1 MTPQLNVG
9 TNTGTNTGT
18 TTDYG
23 HDLLFGTFVTPTNH
37 PVHQAVEQAVVAD
50 RAGLDLITFQ
60 DHPYVAK
67 FHDTSTLLAY
77 AAARTE
83 RIHLSANVTNL
94 PLRPPAVLARA
105 IATLDLL
112 SGGRIELGIG
122 AGAFWDGVAG
132 MGGPRRSPGE
142 SIEALDEAIAIIRG
156 VWDTDA
162 SSVLSVRGKHYDV
175 HGAKRGPAPA
185 HPVGIWVGAYKP
197 RILGLVGRAAD
208 GWLPSMQYLQK
219 GLPELT
225 EMNRHID
232 AAALA
237 ADRTPRDI
245 RRFLNIGGQFAA
257 QSRGFL
263 QGPPSQWAEELAEVA
278 LTYGTSGFILASDDT
293 TTTQTFAAEVAPAV
307 KDLVADARNK
317 PS

>member
-1 MTPQLNVG
+1 MTAS
-9 TNTGTNTGT
+9 TN
-18 TTDYG
+18 TDYG

-50 RAGLDLITFQ
+50 RAGLDLVTFQ

-94 PLRPPAVLARA
+94 PLRPPAVLSRA

-132 MGGPRRSPGE
+132 MGGPRRRPGE
-142 SIEALDEAIAIIRG
+142 SIEALEEAIAIIRG
-156 VWDTDA
+156 IWDTSDRG
-162 SSVLSVRGKHYDV
+162 VLSIRGKHYNA

-197 RILGLVGRAAD
+197 RILRLVGRAAD
-208 GWLPSMQYLQK
+208 GWLPSIQYLEK
-219 GLPELT
+219 GLPQLT
-225 EMNRHID
+225 EMNRYID
-232 AAALA
+232 EAALA
-237 ADRTPRDI
+237 EGRKPRDI
-245 RRFLNIGGQFAA
+245 RRFLNIGGQFAT
-257 QSRGFL
+257 QGRSFL
-263 QGPPSQWAEELAEVA
+263 QGPPSQWAEELTEVA

-293 TTTQTFAAEVAPAV
+293 RLTQTFAAEVAPAV
-307 KDLVADARNK
+307 REQVVKARYGEA
-317 PS
+317 

>member
-1 MTPQLNVG
+1 MSTAINA
-9 TNTGTNTGT
+9 
-18 TTDYG
+18 DYG

-37 PVHQAVEQAVVAD
+37 PVHQAVEQAVIAD
-50 RAGLDLITFQ
+50 RAGLDLVTFQ
-60 DHPYVAK
+60 DHPYVPK

-105 IATLDLL
+105 TATLDLL

-142 SIEALDEAIAIIRG
+142 SIEALEEAIAIIRG
-156 VWDTDA
+156 IWNTSDR
-162 SSVLSVRGKHYDV
+162 SVLTIRGKHYDV

-197 RILGLVGRAAD
+197 RILRLVGRAAD
-208 GWLPSMQYLQK
+208 GWLPSIQYLQN

-225 EMNRHID
+225 EMNQHID
-232 AAALA
+232 DAALA
-237 ADRTPRDI
+237 AGREPRAI
-245 RRFLNIGGQFAA
+245 RRFLNITGQFAS
-257 QSRGFL
+257 QGRGFL
-263 QGPPSQWAEELAEVA
+263 QGPPSQWAEELTEVA
-278 LTYGTSGFILASDDT
+278 LTYGTSGFILASDEAT
-293 TTTQTFAAEVAPAV
+293 LTQTFAAEVAPAV
-307 KDLVADARNK
+307 KEMVATERAGVRHG
-317 PS
+317 

>member
-1 MTPQLNVG
+1 MSTAINA
-9 TNTGTNTGT
+9 
-18 TTDYG
+18 DYG

-37 PVHQAVEQAVVAD
+37 PVHQAVEQAVIAD
-50 RAGLDLITFQ
+50 RAGLDLVTFQ
-60 DHPYVAK
+60 DHPYVPK

-105 IATLDLL
+105 TATLDLL

-142 SIEALDEAIAIIRG
+142 SIEALEEAIAIIRG
-156 VWDTDA
+156 IWNTSDR
-162 SSVLSVRGKHYDV
+162 SVLTVRGKHYDV

-185 HPVGIWVGAYKP
+185 HPVRIWVGAYKP
-197 RILGLVGRAAD
+197 RILRLVGRAAD
-208 GWLPSMQYLQK
+208 GWLPSIQYLQN

-225 EMNRHID
+225 EMNQHID
-232 AAALA
+232 DAALA
-237 ADRTPRDI
+237 AGREPRAI
-245 RRFLNIGGQFAA
+245 RRFLNITGQFAS
-257 QSRGFL
+257 QGRGFL
-263 QGPPSQWAEELAEVA
+263 QGPPSQWAEELTEVA
-278 LTYGTSGFILASDDT
+278 LTYGASGFILASDEAT
-293 TTTQTFAAEVAPAV
+293 LTQTFAAEVAPAV
-307 KDLVADARNK
+307 KEMVATERAGVRHG
-317 PS
+317 

>member
-1 MTPQLNVG
+1 MTA
-9 TNTGTNTGT
+9 
-18 TTDYG
+18 TDYG

-50 RAGLDLITFQ
+50 RAGLDLVTFQ
-60 DHPYVAK
+60 DHPYLPS
-67 FHDTSTLLAY
+67 FHDTSTLLAW

-94 PLRPPAVLARA
+94 PLRPPATLARS

-112 SGGRIELGIG
+112 SGGRAELGMG

-142 SIEALDEAIAIIRG
+142 SIEALEEAIAIIRG
-156 VWDTDA
+156 IWDTGDR
-162 SSVLSVRGKHYDV
+162 SRLSVPGNHYDV
-175 HGAKRGPAPA
+175 QGAKRGPAPA

-197 RILGLVGRAAD
+197 RILRLVGRAAD
-208 GWLPSMQYLQK
+208 GWLPSIQYLEN
-219 GLPELT
+219 GLSDLT

-232 AAALA
+232 DAATGAG
-237 ADRTPRDI
+237 REPRDV

-257 QSRGFL
+257 QGRGFL
-263 QGPPSQWAEELAEVA
+263 QGPPSQWVEELTDVA

-293 TTTQTFAAEVAPAV
+293 TTTQTYAAEVAPAV
-307 KDLVADARNK
+307 REAVAAARGTT
-317 PS
+317 S

>member
-1 MTPQLNVG
+1 MS
-9 TNTGTNTGT
+9 TGTS
-18 TTDYG
+18 TDHG
-23 HDLLFGTFVTPTNH
+23 HELLFGTFVTPTNH
-37 PVHQAVEQAVVAD
+37 PVHHAVEQAVIAD
-50 RAGLDLITFQ
+50 RAGLDLVTFQ

-83 RIHLSANVTNL
+83 QIHLSANVTNL

-105 IATLDLL
+105 IATLDVL
-112 SGGRIELGIG
+112 SGGRVELGIG

-132 MGGPRRSPGE
+132 MGGPRRTPGE
-142 SIEALDEAIAIIRG
+142 SIEALEEAIAIIRG
-156 VWDTDA
+156 IWDTSDR
-162 SSVLSVRGKHYDV
+162 SVLTVHGQHYNV

-197 RILGLVGRAAD
+197 RILRLVGRAAD
-208 GWLPSMQYLQK
+208 GWLPSIQYLQK

-232 AAALA
+232 DAALA
-237 ADRTPRDI
+237 AGRAPRDI
-245 RRFLNIGGQFAA
+245 RRFLNVTGQFAS
-257 QSRGFL
+257 QGRGFL

-278 LTYGTSGFILASDDT
+278 LTYGTSGFILASDEASL
-293 TTTQTFAAEVAPAV
+293 TQTFAVEVAPAV
-307 KDLVADARNK
+307 KELVTAARTGIRHG
-317 PS
+317 

>member
-1 MTPQLNVG
+1 M
-9 TNTGTNTGT
+9 NTDRVTGSS
-18 TTDYG
+18 DYG
-23 HDLLFGTFVTPTNH
+23 HDLLFGTFVTPTNQ

-50 RAGLDLITFQ
+50 RAGLDLVTFQ

-83 RIHLSANVTNL
+83 HIHVSANVTNL

-112 SGGRIELGIG
+112 SGGRAELGIG

-142 SIEALDEAIAIIRG
+142 SIEALEEAIAIIRG
-156 VWDTDA
+156 IWDTSDR
-162 SSVLSVRGKHYDV
+162 SVLSIPGKHYDA
-175 HGAKRGPAPA
+175 HGTKRGPAPV

-197 RILGLVGRAAD
+197 RILRMVGRAAD
-208 GWLPSMQYLQK
+208 GWLPSIQYLEK
-219 GLPELT
+219 GLPQLT
-225 EMNRHID
+225 EMNLHID
-232 AAALA
+232 EGAIAAG
-237 ADRTPRDI
+237 REPRDI
-245 RRFLNIGGQFAA
+245 RRFLNINGQFAG
-257 QSRGFL
+257 QRHGFL
-263 QGPPSQWAEELAEVA
+263 QGPPRQWAEELTEVA

-293 TTTQTFAAEVAPAV
+293 TLTQTFAAEVAPAV
-307 KDLVADARNK
+307 REHVAQARYGEA
-317 PS
+317 

>member
-1 MTPQLNVG
+1 M
-9 TNTGTNTGT
+9 NTGTNTT
-18 TTDYG
+18 HTDYG

-50 RAGLDLITFQ
+50 RAGLDLVTFQ
-60 DHPYVAK
+60 DHPYVAQ

-112 SGGRIELGIG
+112 SGGRVELGIG

-132 MGGPRRSPGE
+132 MGGPRRSSGE
-142 SIEALDEAIAIIRG
+142 SIEALEEAIAIIRG
-156 VWDTDA
+156 VWNTGDP
-162 SSVLSVRGKHYDV
+162 SVLSVHGKHYDV

-197 RILGLVGRAAD
+197 RILRLVGRAAD
-208 GWLPSMQYLQK
+208 GWLPSMQYLQD
-219 GLPELT
+219 GLPELA

-232 AAALA
+232 ESALA
-237 ADRTPRDI
+237 AGRQPSDV
-245 RRFLNIGGQFAA
+245 RRFLNIGGRFAP

-263 QGPPSQWAEELAEVA
+263 QGPPSQWAEELTEVA
-278 LTYGTSGFILASDDT
+278 LAYGTSGFILASDDT
-293 TTTQTFAAEVAPAV
+293 TVTQTFAEEVAPAV
-307 KDLVADARNK
+307 KKLVTEARGT
-317 PS
+317 SRHE

>member
-1 MTPQLNVG
+1 VNTV
-9 TNTGTNTGT
+9 TNS
-18 TTDYG
+18 DYG

-37 PVHQAVEQAVVAD
+37 PVHQAVEQAVIAD
-50 RAGLDLITFQ
+50 RAGLDLVTFQ
-60 DHPYVAK
+60 DHPYVPK

-105 IATLDLL
+105 TATLDLL

-142 SIEALDEAIAIIRG
+142 SIEALEEAIAIIRG
-156 VWDTDA
+156 IWDTSDR
-162 SSVLSVRGKHYDV
+162 SVLTVRGKHYDV

-197 RILGLVGRAAD
+197 RILRLVGRAAD
-208 GWLPSMQYLQK
+208 GWLPSIQYLQK

-232 AAALA
+232 NAALA
-237 ADRTPRDI
+237 AGRQPRDI
-245 RRFLNIGGQFAA
+245 RRFLNISGQFSS
-257 QSRGFL
+257 QGRGFL
-263 QGPPSQWAEELAEVA
+263 QGPPSQWAKEIIEVA
-278 LTYGTSGFILASDDT
+278 LTYGTSGFILASDDAT
-293 TTTQTFAAEVAPAV
+293 LTQTFAGEVVPAV
-307 KDLVADARNK
+307 KELLATARK
-317 PS
+317 SEA

>member
-1 MTPQLNVG
+1 MN
-9 TNTGTNTGT
+9 
-18 TTDYG
+18 TDYG

-37 PVHQAVEQAVVAD
+37 PVDHAVEQAVVAD
-50 RAGLDLITFQ
+50 RAGLDLVTFQ

-67 FHDTSTLLAY
+67 FHDTSTLMAY

-122 AGAFWDGVAG
+122 AGAFWDGVVG
-132 MGGPRRSPGE
+132 MGGPRRSPKE
-142 SIEALDEAIAIIRG
+142 SIEALEEAIAVIRG
-156 VWDTDA
+156 IWDTGDT
-162 SSVLSVRGKHYDV
+162 SVLSVRGQHYDV

-208 GWLPSMQYLQK
+208 GWLPSVQYLPN
-219 GLPELT
+219 GLGDLT

-232 AAALA
+232 EAASEAG
-237 ADRTPRDI
+237 RDPSRV
-245 RRFLNIGGQFAA
+245 RRFLNVGGTFAS
-257 QSRGFL
+257 QGRGFL

-278 LTYGTSGFILASDDT
+278 VTYGTSGFILASDDT
-293 TTTQTFAAEVAPAV
+293 TLTQTFAAEVAPAV
-307 KDLVADARNK
+307 RELVAQARGT
-317 PS
+317 SRDG

>member
-1 MTPQLNVG
+1 M
-9 TNTGTNTGT
+9 NTAANQ
-18 TTDYG
+18 TDYG

-37 PVHQAVEQAVVAD
+37 PAHQAVEQAIVAD
-50 RAGLDLITFQ
+50 RAGLDLVTFQ
-60 DHPYVAK
+60 DHPYVAR

-105 IATLDLL
+105 VATLDLL
-112 SGGRIELGIG
+112 SGGRVELGIG

-142 SIEALDEAIAIIRG
+142 SIEALEEAIAIIRG
-156 VWDTDA
+156 VWDTEDR
-162 SSVLSVRGKHYDV
+162 SVLSVRGKHYNV

-197 RILGLVGRAAD
+197 RILRLVGRAAD
-208 GWLPSMQYLQK
+208 GWLPSMQYLEN
-219 GLPELT
+219 GLPDLA

-232 AAALA
+232 ASALA
-237 ADRTPRDI
+237 AGRAPREI
-245 RRFLNIGGQFAA
+245 RRFLNIAGQFAS
-257 QSRGFL
+257 QGRGFL
-263 QGPPSQWAEELAEVA
+263 QGPPSQWVEELTEVA
-278 LTYGTSGFILASDDT
+278 VTYGTSGFILASDDT
-293 TTTQTFAAEVAPAV
+293 TMTRIFAAEVAPGV
-307 KDLVADARNK
+307 KEMVSAARETVAMSDA
-317 PS
+317 PMT